1 MKLCGS
7 GQHSVFLARK
17 SGHVAGVAAAAAA
30 VSMAAAA
37 VRLATSEMVIA
48 ERRCIVGDMLLML
61 LSMSMSMLWGRI
73 SKAREVGFGS
83 HAAVVTEDGERE
95 ETWNIIL
102 AHYLVTIQRTC
113 VPTSWMLVARNV
125 QDIYLYA
132 HKHLSGQ

>member
-1 MKLCGS
+1 MKLCGW

-17 SGHVAGVAAAAAA
+17 SGHIAGVAAAAA

-37 VRLATSEMVIA
+37 VRLATSETVIA
-48 ERRCIVGDMLLML
+48 EKRCIVGDMLL
-61 LSMSMSMLWGRI
+61 LSMLMLWMVMLWGKT
-73 SKAREVGFGS
+73 SKARKVGFGS
-83 HAAVVTEDGERE
+83 HASVVTEDGERE
-95 ETWNIIL
+95 ETWNIVLTYCIH
-102 AHYLVTIQRTC
+102 AQRTC